1 MMEKEIRYKLKQIE
15 ENLSLI
21 ENNLPDN
28 FKEFKLLGL
37 VKDGI
42 YKRIENAIEDMIDI
56 CGIINSEL
64 KLGIPTEDEDLID
77 NVFKKKIISKN
88 LYLKIK
94 EMKGF
99 RNILVHRYGDLDD
112 KLAFENIK
120 SGLDDFELF
129 IKEIESFLKNLDIFK

>member
-28 FKEFKLLGL
+28 FKEFKQLGL

-129 IKEIESFLKNLDIFK
+129 IKEI

>member
-1 MMEKEIRYKLKQIE
+1 MEKEIRYKLKQIE

-28 FKEFKLLGL
+28 FKEFKQLGL

>member
-28 FKEFKLLGL
+28 FKEFKQLGL